1 MAAREELITGG
12 RQLDD
17 LLKTLPKKLERNV
30 LRAALRDGGVVL
42 REEAKR
48 RAPVDDGTLRKSIR
62 VSTRSRKGT
71 LYASVK
77 AGSKKAY
84 YAHMVEF
91 GTRPH
96 LVKVDDRDRG
106 INSRT
111 GRRISVTTINRQR
124 RSLIIAGNL
133 VGPSVSHPG
142 SQPHAFMRPA
152 ADAAFREAIKAFDR
166 KLRERMTQA
175 GLNVPAPA
183 PDDPEP

>member
-30 LRAALRDGGVVL
+30 MRAALRAGGVVL
-42 REEAKR
+42 REEAR
-48 RAPVDDGTLRKSIR
+48 RQAPVDDGVLRKSIR
-62 VSTRSRKGT
+62 ISTRSQRGS

-77 AGSKKAY
+77 AGSKKAF

-96 LVKVDDRDRG
+96 KIKAKPQSALDVNGNPRRDVD
-106 INSRT
+106 
-111 GRRISVTTINRQR
+111 
-124 RSLIIAGNL
+124 
-133 VGPSVSHPG
+133 HPG

-152 ADAAFREAIKAFDR
+152 ADLAFQEAIKAFDR
-166 KLRERMTQA
+166 KLRERMTTA